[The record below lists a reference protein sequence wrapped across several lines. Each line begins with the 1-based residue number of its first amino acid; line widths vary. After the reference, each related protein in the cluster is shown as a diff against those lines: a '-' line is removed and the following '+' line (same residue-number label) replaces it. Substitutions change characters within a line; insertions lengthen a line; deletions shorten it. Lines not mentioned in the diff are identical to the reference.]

1 MRLSGWFITDYWLL
15 LDYWLLKTKKEKI
28 GDYKMNELKEFKNL
42 FEEEIKKNIILIL
55 EELTKELKKEEEK
68 KNDNIDNN

>member
-1 MRLSGWFITDYWLL
+1 M
-15 LDYWLLKTKKEKI
+15 KELE
-28 GDYKMNELKEFKNL
+28 DFKNI

-55 EELTKELKKEEEK
+55 EELKKELKKEEDQ

>member
-1 MRLSGWFITDYWLL
+1 
-15 LDYWLLKTKKEKI
+15 
-28 GDYKMNELKEFKNL
+28 MNELKEFKNL

-55 EELTKELKKEEEK
+55 EELTKELKKEEEQ

>member
-1 MRLSGWFITDYWLL
+1 
-15 LDYWLLKTKKEKI
+15 
-28 GDYKMNELKEFKNL
+28 MNELEDFKNI

-55 EELTKELKKEEEK
+55 EEITKELKKEEEQ

>member
-1 MRLSGWFITDYWLL
+1 M
-15 LDYWLLKTKKEKI
+15 EN
-28 GDYKMNELKEFKNL
+28 NELKEFKNL

-55 EELTKELKKEEEK
+55 EELTKELKKEEEQ

>member
-1 MRLSGWFITDYWLL
+1 
-15 LDYWLLKTKKEKI
+15 
-28 GDYKMNELKEFKNL
+28 MNDLQDFKNI

-55 EELTKELKKEEEK
+55 EELTKELKKEENQ

>member
-1 MRLSGWFITDYWLL
+1 
-15 LDYWLLKTKKEKI
+15 
-28 GDYKMNELKEFKNL
+28 MNEIQEFKNL

-55 EELTKELKKEEEK
+55 EELTKELKKEEEQ

>member
-1 MRLSGWFITDYWLL
+1 
-15 LDYWLLKTKKEKI
+15 
-28 GDYKMNELKEFKNL
+28 MNELQEFKNL

-55 EELTKELKKEEEK
+55 EEITKELKKEEEQ